1 MSIKALDFVKAM
13 IILIFGIIIIGAI
26 IEGEFGISDAATKI
40 FLSIGGLG
48 IVAFAFRTW
57 IKKNI

>member
-40 FLSIGGLG
+40 
-48 IVAFAFRTW
+48 AFPAVMHSARVKEFSF
-57 IKKNI
+57 